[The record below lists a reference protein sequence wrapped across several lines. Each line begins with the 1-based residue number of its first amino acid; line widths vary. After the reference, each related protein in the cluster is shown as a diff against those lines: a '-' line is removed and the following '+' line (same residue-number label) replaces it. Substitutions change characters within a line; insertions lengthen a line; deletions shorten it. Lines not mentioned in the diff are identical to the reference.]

1 MPAITKEA
9 LALLIIGII
18 VGAAGGFL
26 AASSMKPAQPAQQAG
41 GKKIVEIP
49 IGALLPLTGPLS
61 SFAKKNEIAL
71 QMAIDDVNAFA
82 AKSGSKFR
90 FKLLVEDTQLDKQV
104 ALSRLQSLAAQ
115 NVKIVI
121 GPMASGVLAGIKN
134 FADSN
139 KIVII
144 SQSSTAPSLAI
155 PGDFVFRLAP
165 TDNFQSKAL
174 AKLIET
180 KGFKKVAVIYRGDAW
195 GVGLYEAFEK
205 KFTADG
211 GQVQGV
217 KYDPKAKDLSGE
229 VAKLSSIVKSMGE
242 GTAVLMISFED
253 DGIQIIKLAAQ
264 DPTLSSTQWF
274 GTDGTALSSKIV
286 KQVGSEAIKLGGVL
300 STIFQPARNPI
311 QANFIERFKAKAG
324 EAPDA
329 YSMNA
334 YDAVWIAAL
343 SVMSAGTDDGAVIVK
358 ILPTVAEH
366 YFGVSGNTMFDANGD
381 RAGGD
386 YAIWQIVKTANGAEW
401 KLVGSYSALSDSVT
415 FFTKS

>member
-18 VGAAGGFL
+18 VGAAGGFF
-26 AASSMKPAQPAQQAG
+26 AASSMKPAQQAQQAG
-41 GKKIVEIP
+41 GEKIVEIP

-61 SFAKKNEIAL
+61 SFAKKNEIAM
-71 QMAIDDVNAFA
+71 QMAIEDVNAFA

-90 FKLLVEDTQLDKQV
+90 FKLFVEDDQLDKQV

-115 NVKIVI
+115 NIKIVI

-134 FADSN
+134 FADNN

-155 PGDFVFRLAP
+155 PNDFVFRLAP
-165 TDNFQSKAL
+165 TDLFQSKAL

-195 GVGLYEAFEK
+195 GVGLFEAFQK

-217 KYDPKAKDLSGE
+217 KYDPNAKDLSGE
-229 VAKLSSIVKSMGE
+229 VAKLSSIVKSMGS

-253 DGIQIIKLAAQ
+253 DGIQIIKLGAQ
-264 DPTLSSTQWF
+264 DPTLSSVQWF
-274 GTDGTALSSKIV
+274 GTDGTALSTKIV
-286 KQVGSEAIKLGGVL
+286 DQVGADAVKLGGVM
-300 STIFQPARNPI
+300 STIFQPAKNPI
-311 QANFIERFKAKAG
+311 QQQFIERFKAKAG

-329 YSMNA
+329 YSMNS
-334 YDAVWIAAL
+334 YDAVWIIAL
-343 SVMSAGTDDGAVIVK
+343 SVMTAGTDDGETIAK
-358 ILPTVAEH
+358 ILPTVAAH
-366 YFGVSGNTMFDANGD
+366 YFGVSGNTMLDSNGD

-386 YAIWQIVKTANGAEW
+386 YAIWQVVKTANGYEW

-415 FFTKS
+415 FFGSP

>member
-18 VGAAGGFL
+18 IGAIGGY
-26 AASSMKPAQPAQQAG
+26 AAALTTMPAQTAQQAG
-41 GKKIVEIP
+41 GQKTIEIP

-61 SFAKKNEIAL
+61 SFAKKNEIAIK
-71 QMAIDDVNAFA
+71 MAIKDVNEFA

-90 FKLLVEDTQLDKQV
+90 FKALIEDDQLDKQV

-121 GPMASGVLAGIKN
+121 GPMASGVLSGIKN

-155 PGDFVFRLAP
+155 PNDFVFRVVP

-174 AKLIET
+174 AKLIAT
-180 KGFKKVAVIYRGDAW
+180 KGFKKVAAIYRGDAW
-195 GVGLYEAFEK
+195 GVGLFEAFKER
-205 KFTADG
+205 FTAMG

-217 KYDPKAKDLSGE
+217 KYDPNAKDLSGE
-229 VAKLSSIVKSMGE
+229 VAKLSSIVKSMGS

-264 DPTLSSTQWF
+264 DATLSSTLWF
-274 GTDGTALSSKIV
+274 GTDGTALSSKI
-286 KQVGSEAIKLGGVL
+286 KDQVGAEAVKLGGIL
-300 STIFQPARNPI
+300 STIFQPAKNPLQEKFI
-311 QANFIERFKAKAG
+311 QEFKAQTG
-324 EAPDA
+324 EMPDA

-334 YDAVWIAAL
+334 YDAVWLAAL
-343 SVMSAGTDDGAVIVK
+343 SVMTAGTDDGATIAK
-358 ILPTVAEH
+358 ILPTVAAH
-366 YFGVSGNTMFDANGD
+366 YFGVSGNTMLDENGD

-386 YAIWQIVKTANGAEW
+386 YAIWQIVKTDKGFEW

-415 FFTKS
+415 FFGKA